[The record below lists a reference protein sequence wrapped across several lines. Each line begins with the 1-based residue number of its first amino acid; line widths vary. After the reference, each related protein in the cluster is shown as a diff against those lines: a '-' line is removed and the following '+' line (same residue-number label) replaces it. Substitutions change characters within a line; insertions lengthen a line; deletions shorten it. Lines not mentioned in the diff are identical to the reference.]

1 MVKKLENEEMEKK
14 PYALISVD
22 IRLLDGVDVITMSD
36 SMKDNDFI
44 QDDIF

>member
-1 MVKKLENEEMEKK
+1 MMKKLENEVMEKK
-14 PYALISVD
+14 SYVSISVD
-22 IRLLDGVDVITMSD
+22 IRLLEGQDVITMSD